1 MIDIIA
7 TILKYIA
14 MTLVVLIWCM
24 FGFAIVYNIA
34 RLFNSWLA

>member
-1 MIDIIA
+1 MLDVIV

-24 FGFAIVYNIA
+24 FGFAIVYNIV
-34 RLFNSWLA
+34 RLVNSWFT